1 VISACLVEKL
11 FSECSLYSV
20 KKKSQHLILWLNIL
34 NLLTNFVFLST
45 SRPEYVFFSK
55 PDVRRISRLSAKFHG
70 ILRARGFLEMH
81 GSENAAL
88 RKTQVITFDLKESK
102 NKIRTSKKT

>member
-1 VISACLVEKL
+1 M
-11 FSECSLYSV
+11 FF
-20 KKKSQHLILWLNIL
+20 
-34 NLLTNFVFLST
+34 FVA
-45 SRPEYVFFSK
+45 K
-55 PDVRRISRLSAKFHG
+55 VRRISAPGKANW